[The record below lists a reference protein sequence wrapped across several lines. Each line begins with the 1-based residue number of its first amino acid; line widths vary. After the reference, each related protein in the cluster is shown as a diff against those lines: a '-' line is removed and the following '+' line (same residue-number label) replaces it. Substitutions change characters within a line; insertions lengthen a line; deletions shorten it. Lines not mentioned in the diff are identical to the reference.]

1 MFGGFFPTKKWIAK
15 PRADTEN
22 LADRGTYVFFSYS
35 QGPLSVTP
43 HGTLAVELTAWLR
56 VLADINRAYPTLP
69 ALIGDQ
75 KPLL

>member
-22 LADRGTYVFFSYS
+22 LADRDIYVLFSYS
-35 QGPLSVTP
+35 EGPLSVTP

-56 VLADINRAYPTLP
+56 ALADIKKEYPTLP
-69 ALIGDQ
+69 SLVGDL